1 MQSKPKCFTNSPTDS
16 HSLVHG
22 HLAQIEI
29 PWQFLKDLFIWC
41 LKTCLHNACTNVC
54 TQLLDM
60 FTPYLKDIR
69 KNIQAEKVWIV
80 KTFELIDSKINLF
93 ILIFLGV
100 LWLDVSFLL
109 LIQNCWYVQ
118 TTSPLLLS
126 SILLL
131 ILFTIF
137 LTTVDD

>member
-1 MQSKPKCFTNSPTDS
+1 MFYKLTHRLSQSRSRTLSSNWDSLTIPKRPGYLMFEDMFTQCN
-16 HSLVHG
+16 
-22 HLAQIEI
+22 
-29 PWQFLKDLFIWC
+29 
-41 LKTCLHNACTNVC
+41 NACTNVC

-109 LIQNCWYVQ
+109 LIHNCWYVQ
-118 TTSPLLLS
+118 TSPLLLS

-131 ILFTIF
+131 ILFRIF